1 MRRPTV
7 QHAQDQWRNMLLL
20 ARKAWTQVMIRER
33 KREGRFTPAAPYRET
48 FPNSSISHTAH
59 CNHPSEPAED
69 LKLKRENA
77 QKDTRLISVEDP
89 RSSYLPHQLPNPR
102 STGVRSR
109 EGEKLYTVLWTKQ
122 VKSEPQLP
130 PPMAP
135 RCYWGSQEVVRRYS
149 KDPWGSYKVFFET
162 EILYSWNLKEV

>member
-1 MRRPTV
+1 MTLKPTV

-20 ARKAWTQVMIRER
+20 ACKAWTQVTIREER
-33 KREGRFTPAAPYRET
+33 KWEGRFTPAALYRKT
-48 FPNSSISHTAH
+48 FPNSSVSRTVHW
-59 CNHPSEPAED
+59 NQPLEPAED

-77 QKDTRLISVEDP
+77 QKESRLISVEDP
-89 RSSYLPHQLPNPR
+89 CSSYLLHQLPNPR

-122 VKSEPQLP
+122 VKSEPQLL

-149 KDPWGSYKVFFET
+149 KTDFLTLSLR
-162 EILYSWNLKEV
+162 IL